1 MPRTHCNGPLSCC
14 SCSGCVATIK
24 SPPACPPHATA
35 PLKSPLPPTPSSSRR
50 CLLHSDCLALQ
61 RRQQRS
67 EHVRRRHTFIAWSMG
82 HAKKPQ
88 PPYQARACLTAWA
101 CFAEPAQILFASC
114 CGSSMTPGARCTAPP
129 GCRSDGS
136 KLTLSKAAL
145 RILQHRSN
153 SQQQAPCG
161 CETSV
166 GLPHTDGCQLVACCP
181 QNTLC
186 LLLP

>member
-14 SCSGCVATIK
+14 LLMQWLCRHVCQSSTIK

-82 HAKKPQ
+82 HAKQPQ
-88 PPYQARACLTAWA
+88 PPYQARACLAAWA

-136 KLTLSKAAL
+136 KPTLSKLAL

-153 SQQQAPCG
+153 SQQQS
-161 CETSV
+161 TV
-166 GLPHTDGCQLVACCP
+166 WL
-181 QNTLC
+181 
-186 LLLP
+186 